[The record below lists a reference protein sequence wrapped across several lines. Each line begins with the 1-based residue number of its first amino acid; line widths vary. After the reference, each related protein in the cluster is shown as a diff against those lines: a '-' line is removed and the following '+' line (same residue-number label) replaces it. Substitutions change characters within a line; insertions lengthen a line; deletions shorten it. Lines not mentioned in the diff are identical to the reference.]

1 MIEKAKGKVLFID
14 EAYGLDPARNN
25 NTHGG
30 DVLDTLVE
38 KMEGSA
44 GQDLAVILAGYE
56 PQMREMF
63 KNCGNPGLHRRFNLD
78 DALYLDDLTDEQLT
92 TVLKRLIRKEG
103 LRAEP
108 STIQLA
114 VSLVSQRRRL
124 DNFGNAGEVAQI
136 LDRAKVKLAGRGQLT

>member
-1 MIEKAKGKVLFID
+1 
-14 EAYGLDPARNN
+14 
-25 NTHGG
+25 
-30 DVLDTLVE
+30 
-38 KMEGSA
+38 
-44 GQDLAVILAGYE
+44 
-56 PQMREMF
+56 MREMF

-78 DALYLDDLTDEQLT
+78 DVLYLDDFTDEQLT

-114 VSLVSQRRRL
+114 VRLVSQRRRL